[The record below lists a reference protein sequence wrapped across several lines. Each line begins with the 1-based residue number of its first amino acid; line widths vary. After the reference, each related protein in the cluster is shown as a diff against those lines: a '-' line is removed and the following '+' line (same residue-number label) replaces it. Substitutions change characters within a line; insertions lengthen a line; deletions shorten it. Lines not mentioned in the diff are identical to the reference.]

1 MPSLLE
7 RYIDTD
13 FDSYE
18 DFFKNYSV
26 RVPEHFNFAYDIVDE
41 WARIAPD
48 KRAMVWCND
57 HGQEKTFTFSDM
69 KRLSDRA
76 ANVFRSMGI
85 AKGDTVLLILKR
97 RYHFWYCALGLS
109 KLGAVTVP
117 ASHLLTQKDIV
128 YRNNAAGIK
137 MIIAVDDE
145 DIVSSIRASLP
156 ESPTVEHVLITGKP
170 QPDFARLEE
179 EMEKAS
185 EDFVPLTGESR
196 PDNDDPFLFYF
207 TSGTTGMP
215 KIAMHKFTYP
225 LGHIYTAKFWHLC
238 EDGDLHVTVA
248 DTGWA
253 KCGWGKMF
261 GQWFVGAA
269 QFIYDMDKFDP
280 RKLAEKITKYRV
292 NSFCAPPTI
301 YRFLIREDLSDLD
314 FSALKYC
321 TTAGEPLNPE
331 VMRQFKEL
339 TGIIIREGY
348 GQSETTP
355 IIATFP
361 WVEPVLGSLGKPAP
375 GYHISLLDDTGTPC
389 ETGDVGEIVINTDIN
404 TPVGLFCGYFRNE
417 AATKEVWYAGQYHTG
432 DTAWVDEDGYYWFV
446 GRTDDLIKSSGY
458 RIGPFEVESA
468 LIEHPAVLE
477 CAISAVPDPVRGNL
491 VKATVVLTRGYS
503 PSDALVKELQ
513 EHVKNVTAPYKYP
526 RIIEFVDELPKTVSG
541 KIKRK
546 EIRERDARQERDT
559 VSRT

>member
-7 RYIDTD
+7 KYIDTR
-13 FDSYE
+13 FDTYE
-18 DFFKNYSV
+18 DFFENYTV
-26 RVPEHFNFAYDIVDE
+26 RIPERFNFAYDIVDE
-41 WARIAPD
+41 WAKLAPD
-48 KRAMVWCND
+48 KLAMVWCND
-57 HGQEKTFTFSDM
+57 HGQEKMLTFADM
-69 KRLSDRA
+69 KRLSDKA
-76 ANVFRSMGI
+76 ANVFQSMGI
-85 AKGDTVLLILKR
+85 SKGDAVMLILKR

-109 KLGAVTVP
+109 KLGAITVP

-128 YRNNAAGIK
+128 YRNNAANIK
-137 MIIAVDDE
+137 MIITVNEAE
-145 DIVSSIRASLP
+145 IISGIRTALP
-156 ESPTVEHVLITGKP
+156 ESPTVSHVMVTDAPEPG
-170 QPDFARLEE
+170 FTYLEK
-179 EMEKAS
+179 EMGKAS
-185 EDFVPLTGESR
+185 ADFERPTGDGL
-196 PDNDDPFLFYF
+196 PDNSDPFLFYF

-215 KIAMHKFTYP
+215 KIAMHSFTYP
-225 LGHIYTAKFWHLC
+225 LGHIYTAKFWHMC
-238 EDGDLHVTVA
+238 EDNDLHLTVA

-269 QFIYDMDKFDP
+269 QFIYDMDKFVP
-280 RKLAEKITKYRV
+280 RRLAEMVAKYRV
-292 NSFCAPPTI
+292 NSFCAPPTV
-301 YRFLIREDLSDLD
+301 YRFLIREDLTDLD

-331 VMRQFKEL
+331 VMRQFKKL
-339 TGIIIREGY
+339 TGITIREGY
-348 GQSETTP
+348 GQTETTP

-375 GYHISLLDDTGTPC
+375 GYNITLLDDDGAPC
-389 ETGDVGEIVINTDIN
+389 DVGDVGEIVINTDIN
-404 TPVGLFCGYFRNE
+404 TPVGLFYGYYNNE
-417 AATKEVWYAGQYHTG
+417 EATNDVWYDGQYHTG

-477 CAISAVPDPVRGNL
+477 CAISAVPDPVRGNI
-491 VKATVVLTRGYS
+491 VKATVVLTRGYA
-503 PSDALVKELQ
+503 PSDALVIELQ
-513 EHVKNVTAPYKYP
+513 EHVKTVTAPYKYP

-546 EIRERDARQERDT
+546 EIRERDANK
-559 VSRT
+559 